1 MYVAIKESSKP
12 TTLRSSGT
20 LNPLVAATWITWLA
34 MISEEAK
41 TPSVEGLSLN
51 TLSIN
56 AV

>member
-20 LNPLVAATWITWLA
+20 RKPLVAATWITWLA